1 MKECNKDGSYN
12 NDTKLFHVL
21 QQFTQYEARM
31 YEQAILHSV
40 EPALNIGQEVSFNGI
55 LVKNFLIIEIQHL
68 FKLLVVIQEKYMIF
82 LQFVEQDSY

>member
-40 EPALNIGQEVSFNGI
+40 EPAD
-55 LVKNFLIIEIQHL
+55 
-68 FKLLVVIQEKYMIF
+68 IF
-82 LQFVEQDSY
+82 

>member
-1 MKECNKDGSYN
+1 MLFANGIENYSYNTIKITPNYYYMKECNKDGSYN

-40 EPALNIGQEVSFNGI
+40 EPCRTGS
-55 LVKNFLIIEIQHL
+55 
-68 FKLLVVIQEKYMIF
+68 IF
-82 LQFVEQDSY
+82 